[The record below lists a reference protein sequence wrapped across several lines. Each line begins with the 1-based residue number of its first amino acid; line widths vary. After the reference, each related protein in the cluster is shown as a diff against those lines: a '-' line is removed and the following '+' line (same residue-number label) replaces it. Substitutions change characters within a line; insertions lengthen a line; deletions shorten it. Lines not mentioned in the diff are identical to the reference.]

1 MNIIQNLK
9 TTNELLLFII
19 NKHNISLSTLN
30 DDGACIQDVIDNNNF
45 LIDSGG
51 WISVDDELPQE
62 NQEVLAV
69 LKLSRLCVIVFL
81 KNGDWYTD
89 NDEKLIDGIA
99 YWQPMPQPPKE

>member
-19 NKHNISLSTLN
+19 NKHNISLGALLN

-51 WISVDDELPQE
+51 WISVDDGLPDDDKDDYLVYSIHTKVYE
-62 NQEVLAV
+62 KVD
-69 LKLSRLCVIVFL
+69 I
-81 KNGDWYTD
+81 
-89 NDEKLIDGIA
+89 EKLKMMIDNSAKITH
-99 YWQPMPQPPKE
+99 WQPSPLPPRE